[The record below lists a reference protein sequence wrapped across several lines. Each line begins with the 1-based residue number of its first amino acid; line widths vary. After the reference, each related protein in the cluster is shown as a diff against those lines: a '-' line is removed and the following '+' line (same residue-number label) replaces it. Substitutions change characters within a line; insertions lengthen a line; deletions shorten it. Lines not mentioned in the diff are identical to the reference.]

1 MRRYIVDER
10 ETVGVFVSS
19 FYTEKKREKTIIHN
33 EEFDPG
39 SG

>member
-10 ETVGVFVSS
+10 ETVGVFVAS
-19 FYTEKKREKTIIHN
+19 FSQRKKKKTIIHN